1 MCHAGNRLKKFKGS
15 LICNSAIT
23 IPPSMD
29 AADVA
34 VGTRNSN
41 EQTMSNMTNTIWPV
55 ITKSTPDLLSTN
67 PVQIVP
73 MGT

>member
-34 VGTRNSN
+34 VGMRNSN
-41 EQTMSNMTNTIWPV
+41 EQTIPNITNAICPV
-55 ITKSTPDLLSTN
+55 IAKPTESACCILW
-67 PVQIVP
+67 Q
-73 MGT
+73 